1 LLNVLLQIAN
11 KLGLYAKK
19 LYSELTFHERA
30 SANVAFFSLIF
41 AYLKALNVS
50 QEQCKQYNNNMT

>member
-19 LYSELTFHERA
+19 FCDEVVGFFNFLNRFCRTMALGLNEPLTELGSSKLVEG
-30 SANVAFFSLIF
+30 
-41 AYLKALNVS
+41 
-50 QEQCKQYNNNMT
+50 